1 MGMLGLQIRAKPRP
15 RINPPIAISLAFNVN
30 TRKERRLKSALRL
43 MVVGFKPPRKGAGEP
58 LSLPEYT
65 ITVNYVSE
73 GEVANLI
80 RGYIELKGE
89 KIRFSG
95 VAYGRFGGQNFS
107 PQFSEAARKRL
118 EALTG
123 DFPRFEEDV
132 QLRVVRGEF
141 EARPGRE
148 EKHAHKHLSN

>member
-1 MGMLGLQIRAKPRP
+1 M
-15 RINPPIAISLAFNVN
+15 
-30 TRKERRLKSALRL
+30 
-43 MVVGFKPPRKGAGEP
+43 
-58 LSLPEYT
+58 SLPEYT
-65 ITVNYVSE
+65 ITIKYVSE

-107 PQFSEAARKRL
+107 PQFSEAVRKRL
-118 EALTG
+118 EVLTG

-132 QLRVVRGEF
+132 QLRVMRGEF
-141 EARPGRE
+141 EARPGKG
-148 EKHAHKHLSN
+148 EKHAHKHLGS